1 MRTRFRLDD
10 DSRETERSTNSEGK
24 WSRPAMLV
32 GSALLAMGLGLA
44 SDAEAQTAGNTTG
57 YGYERSATVQSEYH
71 EVDEGDT
78 LYDLSGQYF
87 GNPRQWPKL
96 WSYNS
101 HITNPHWIYPG
112 DIIYLQSSGAREQQD
127 KDKEK
132 KAAGETDDQG
142 KSKKGMNEEG
152 LRVSTAAFITSDEP
166 QFVGR
171 IVDSPKAS
179 TLLGEFDSC
188 WVGFGEDGYIKR
200 ERNSMR
206 DKNIQDLKDP
216 GEVSRKDRFAIVE
229 PSGDV
234 TDDDGNVVGQKY
246 LVLGSLVVTETSE
259 DKLETAYID
268 QSWREIERGA
278 YLVPYDR
285 QLKLVDHVP
294 AQKDLVARIVD
305 SLSGRFDFGESHY
318 VFLDKGASDGVR
330 VGNRLYIYQQ
340 HSGLSKNWGG
350 ETPEEIP
357 WERVGRVRVVD
368 VTENF
373 ATAIVTSS
381 QREVTLG
388 DRLEMYKGN

>member
-10 DSRETERSTNSEGK
+10 DSSETERSTNGEAR

-32 GSALLAMGLGLA
+32 GSALLAVGLGLA
-44 SDAEAQTAGNTTG
+44 SSAGAQTTGSTTG
-57 YGYERSATVQSEYH
+57 YGYERSATVQSKYH
-71 EVDEGDT
+71 EVAEGDT
-78 LYDLSGQYF
+78 LYDLSGRYF

-96 WSYNS
+96 WSFNS

-112 DIIYLQSSGAREQQD
+112 DIIYLKSASTRDAE
-127 KDKEK
+127 KEEDENK
-132 KAAGETDDQG
+132 VDAEAVDEDE
-142 KSKKGMNEEG
+142 SKKGMNEEG
-152 LRVSTAAFITSDEP
+152 LRVSTAAFITSDKP

-171 IVDSPKAS
+171 IVDSSKAS

-188 WVGFGEDGYIKR
+188 WVGFGDDGYIER

-206 DKNIQDLKDP
+206 DKDIEDLKDP
-216 GEVSRKDRFAIVE
+216 GDVSRKDRFAIVE

-234 TDDDGNVVGQKY
+234 TDQDGNVVGQKY

-259 DKLETAYID
+259 DKLDTAYID

-294 AQKDLVARIVD
+294 AKKDLVAKIVD
-305 SLSGRFDFGESHY
+305 SLSGRFDFGESNY

-330 VGNRLYIYQQ
+330 VGNRLYVYQQ
-340 HSGLSKNWGG
+340 QSGLSENWNGD
-350 ETPEEIP
+350 TPEEIP

-373 ATAIVTSS
+373 ATAIVTGS